1 MKKLFIAA
9 LFVVAAGTSAFAF
22 DATKVS
28 YRVKNSFENLFT
40 NAENVEWTA
49 KENFMKATFTL
60 DEKRIEAF
68 FGNDGELIGESQK
81 IDFKKLP
88 ANAVRKIKK
97 EFASYAVTES
107 IQFDQDGERSY
118 YVSLQDGAKQRIL
131 QVSLLGSISIY
142 K

>member
-28 YRVKNSFENLFT
+28 YRVKNSFETLFN
-40 NAENVEWTA
+40 NAQNVEWAT
-49 KENFMKATFTL
+49 KENFIKASFIL
-60 DEKRIEAF
+60 DDQKVEAF
-68 FGNDGELIGESQK
+68 FDNNGELIGESRK
-81 IDFKKLP
+81 IEFKKLP

-97 EFASYAVTES
+97 DFASYTVTES
-107 IQFDQDGERSY
+107 IQFDQNGERSY
-118 YVSLQDGAKQRIL
+118 YVSLSDGAKQHIL
-131 QVSLLGSISIY
+131 QVSLLGSIDIY